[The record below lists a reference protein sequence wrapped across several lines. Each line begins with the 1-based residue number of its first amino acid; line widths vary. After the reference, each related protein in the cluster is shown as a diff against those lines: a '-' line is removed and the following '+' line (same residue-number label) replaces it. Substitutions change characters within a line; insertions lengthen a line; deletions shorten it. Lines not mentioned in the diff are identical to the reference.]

1 MCDSCV
7 LVQCLC
13 LGVELWEGSAGNEE
27 STDAAADSVNIR
39 WPWTRQLPRSVSQ
52 SVRAA
57 CCVNCCSGRVCVT
70 VHWYT
75 CVSCDRLMCLVTDC
89 LCSQQ
94 VMFVLAKCM
103 WAGGSHAVISMVC
116 CLYTVSVAAGMSGA
130 SDVSLQSSSSCSL
143 SVLMWHSGVCVCVS
157 DSKQCCCYVA
167 FEWETWGLARVA
179 DGDEHNTQWLLAAVL
194 GHLAVSVS
202 QWHCVTDA
210 ATSHTRTVVR
220 ECCKGDD
227 ASQWENGKFDP
238 LPRPNP
244 LTDRHKKL
252 HMWLRHGYLPTCKI

>member
-1 MCDSCV
+1 MLSKCV
-7 LVQCLC
+7 NSLSLSVLLCVIAVYWYSVCVQGSNFEKDQQAMKNQLMQLQILLTFVDPELANY
-13 LGVELWEGSAGNEE
+13 LG
-27 STDAAADSVNIR
+27 
-39 WPWTRQLPRSVSQ
+39 QSVSQ

-143 SVLMWHSGVCVCVS
+143 SVLMWHSGVCVCLCVWQQAVLLLCCFWVRDVRPS
-157 DSKQCCCYVA
+157 TSGWRWWAQYTVTTSCCTWSPGGLSQSVTLCDWCCYI
-167 FEWETWGLARVA
+167 THSHGSARV
-179 DGDEHNTQWLLAAVL
+179 L
-194 GHLAVSVS
+194 
-202 QWHCVTDA
+202 
-210 ATSHTRTVVR
+210 
-220 ECCKGDD
+220 
-227 ASQWENGKFDP
+227 
-238 LPRPNP
+238 
-244 LTDRHKKL
+244 
-252 HMWLRHGYLPTCKI
+252 